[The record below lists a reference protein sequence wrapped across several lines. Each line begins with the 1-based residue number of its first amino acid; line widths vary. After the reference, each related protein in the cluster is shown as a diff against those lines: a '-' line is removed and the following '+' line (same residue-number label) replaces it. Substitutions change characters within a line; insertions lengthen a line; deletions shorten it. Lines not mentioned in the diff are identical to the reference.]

1 MAAGIGTRAH
11 GDSLI
16 RPHHLRSWLAGLAG
30 LVWRNDDAAQLV
42 EFAVSLP
49 LLVVF
54 VVGIFDFS
62 GAYTLKQKLTNVARD
77 AARAAAS
84 EPSNDLQAPSSGI
97 PASVNDAFQVVNNYL
112 IANKINNCGVA
123 PSLVVIGPG
132 ETWRF
137 SGNSNGCQGTGLVIV
152 INRGYIFMAN
162 GGSQP
167 ADLNCSSQSAG
178 AQTAVIATCVS
189 IHYAYQWRFG
199 RVASLLGS
207 TTALPSNITATAVA
221 MNEN

>member
-1 MAAGIGTRAH
+1 MR
-11 GDSLI
+11 
-16 RPHHLRSWLAGLAG
+16 GLGKFA
-30 LVWRNDDAAQLV
+30 WRDERAAQLV

-77 AARAAAS
+77 AARAAAAD
-84 EPSNDLQAPSSGI
+84 PANDLQSPVSAL
-97 PASVNDAFQVVNNYL
+97 PASVSDSYQVVFNYL
-112 IANKINNCGVA
+112 IANKINTCGMTVN
-123 PSLVVIGPG
+123 PSIFVTGPG
-132 ETWRF
+132 ETWTF
-137 SGNSNGCQGTGLVIV
+137 TSNTNGCVGTGLTII
-152 INRGYIFMAN
+152 INRGYIFTAN

-167 ADLNCSSQSAG
+167 ANLNCSSQSAG
-178 AQTAVIATCVS
+178 GQTAVIATCVS

-207 TTALPSNITATAVA
+207 TTALPSNISATAVA